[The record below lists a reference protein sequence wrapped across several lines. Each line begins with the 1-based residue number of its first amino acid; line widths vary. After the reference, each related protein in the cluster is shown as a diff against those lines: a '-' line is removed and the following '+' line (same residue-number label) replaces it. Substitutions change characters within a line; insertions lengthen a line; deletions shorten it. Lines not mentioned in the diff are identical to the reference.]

1 MRRTDNPQLDR
12 LILNHLADLYKLKQ
26 KRVGVHLS
34 TLVYCITRSFFDS
47 VNPVEPT
54 DEEVMLF
61 ALGLG
66 LQAEFTPAEAT
77 TPVYEK
83 DGITFSPDFVLK
95 LGTEI
100 AVTNVDPAYL
110 KPGGIIVLKGGD
122 FFNPITTYQYAELKT
137 TRGSM
142 KKYLGQDGLPETWIE
157 YIKGGCYIRE
167 VTEYNLAVLYMMGNY
182 APPFPTI
189 HSETL
194 IFEPEELTSNWDYLL
209 GRREVYDLALL
220 NSKPPEPFKWNK
232 GWECKN
238 CRYLTQCQAVQIL
251 LKGES

>member
-1 MRRTDNPQLDR
+1 MYRLDNPQLDR
-12 LILNHLADLYKLKQ
+12 LILDHLAEKYKLRQ
-26 KRVGVHLS
+26 QRVGVHLS
-34 TLVYCITRSFFDS
+34 SLIYCLTRSFFDS
-47 VNPVEPT
+47 VSLVEPT

-95 LGTEI
+95 LNGSG
-100 AVTNVDPAYL
+100 YS
-110 KPGGIIVLKGGD
+110 
-122 FFNPITTYQYAELKT
+122 ELKT

-142 KKYLGQDGLPETWIE
+142 KKYLAIDGLPEIWIE

-194 IFEPEELTSNWDYLL
+194 VFEPEELQSNWGYLL
-209 GRREVYDLALL
+209 GRKEVYDLAVL
-220 NSKPPEPFKWNK
+220 NNKPPKPFKWNK
-232 GWECKN
+232 SWECKN
-238 CRYLTQCQAVQIL
+238 CRYKLQCDAITIL
-251 LKGES
+251 MRGEASEHKD